1 MIISILN
8 QKGGT
13 GKTTLAVNLARGYT
27 KLGINTILIDSDIQG
42 SAQRWHERSN
52 GQLIDMTCLPMNTLD
67 KDVQKYVSVYNR
79 IIIDGIPRISPLT
92 ICAIKCADLILIPV
106 QPSPYDVWATEDL
119 VRNVKDKI
127 SMSDGKTKAAFIISR
142 KITGTNLG
150 RDIQEEL
157 KKLELPI
164 FSSATSQRV
173 AYATSVEKGL
183 SVLDGEYGDTEAC
196 KEINQ
201 IIGEIESFYMFSEV
215 NNFLKEVKDG
225 VH

>member
-27 KLGINTILIDSDIQG
+27 KLGISTILIDSDIQG

-67 KDVQKYVSVYNR
+67 KDIQKYVSVYNR

-164 FSSATSQRV
+164 FSSTTSQRV

-183 SVLDGEYGDTEAC
+183 SVLDGEYYDTEAC
-196 KEINQ
+196 KEIKQ
-201 IIGEIESFYMFSEV
+201 IICEIEGSEFSEV
-215 NNFLKEVKDG
+215 DKF
-225 VH
+225 

>member
-27 KLGINTILIDSDIQG
+27 KLGISTILIDSDIQG

-67 KDVQKYVSVYNR
+67 KDVQKYVSVYSR

-127 SMSDGKTKAAFIISR
+127 AMSDGKTKAAFIISR

-164 FSSATSQRV
+164 FTSTTSQRV

-183 SVLDGEYGDTEAC
+183 SVLDGEYYGTEAC
-196 KEINQ
+196 KEITQ
-201 IIGEIESFYMFSEV
+201 IIYEIEGSEFSEV
-215 NNFLKEVKDG
+215 DKF
-225 VH
+225 